1 MFYLPKDKLAFPP
14 VNKAS
19 RDGLLAIGGDLSVER
34 IIEAYKNGIFPWS
47 DNEDEILWWAPNPRM
62 ILFPKEVKISK
73 SMQKIIK
80 KGIYTITENKAFD
93 EVIEQCASVKRKDG
107 EGTWLHRNMIDAYK
121 ELFKAGLAHSVE
133 VWNQKGEL
141 VGGLYGVKILDKVYS
156 GESMFHKE
164 SNTSKLA
171 FIHLAQMAQKDN
183 IDLIDCQM
191 YTPHLESLGARE
203 IPRAAF
209 MRFLQD

>member
-1 MFYLPKDKLAFPP
+1 
-14 VNKAS
+14 
-19 RDGLLAIGGDLSVER
+19 
-34 IIEAYKNGIFPWS
+34 
-47 DNEDEILWWAPNPRM
+47 
-62 ILFPKEVKISK
+62 
-73 SMQKIIK
+73 
-80 KGIYTITENKAFD
+80 
-93 EVIEQCASVKRKDG
+93 
-107 EGTWLHRNMIDAYK
+107 MIDAYK

-183 IDLIDCQM
+183 IDLIDCQL
-191 YTPHLESLGARE
+191 YTPHLESLGARK